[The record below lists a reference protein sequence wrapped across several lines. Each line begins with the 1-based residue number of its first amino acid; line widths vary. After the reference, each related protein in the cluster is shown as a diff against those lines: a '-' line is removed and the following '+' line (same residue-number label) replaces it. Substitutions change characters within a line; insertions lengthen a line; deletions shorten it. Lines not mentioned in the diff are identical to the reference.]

1 MDNFNYQAY
10 LKSGKIYGEKATIT
24 ESEQISEKKYKQGY
38 DDREDESLGARRGA
52 EKGKKQSFKDRR
64 DDSYGKFGKRDAEA
78 KGKDKGPGRNKVNKE
93 NVEETAPGF
102 THDCA
107 AHVMHESHGYGL
119 CLEGRHTLVETTE
132 GHAEVTHYDVMF
144 KNGNVVEK
152 IPVNE
157 LKILTSEAHHHG
169 KEEKDLEEVGKGYF
183 KKKFGIGKK
192 GFSMDK
198 RKKLKETIIEIK
210 AKMDEGSYPFDQCVA
225 DQEGQY
231 GKEGAKRVC
240 GSIRAAYGEGLVKE
254 NLSSAEKERV
264 MDALNNYVV
273 EFKPDFGKVSE
284 IADMLSELTGIS
296 SNKIQSH
303 LMQLTGGDD
312 EMIFEDARTDAE
324 EEGYE
329 DGFKDAKKDMKDALS
344 KMKVSELKAKIKED
358 IIEILS
364 EQDEEVDVDVEDEVK
379 ADVDVDVED
388 DVAVDAQGD
397 DINIKK
403 KSVKADIEVG
413 LSPVEELVQDS
424 LEAAMKASEQLGNQT
439 LTDQIGNTITY
450 FTREF
455 VVGRNTD

>member
-1 MDNFNYQAY
+1 MDSFDYIKY
-10 LKSGKIYGEKATIT
+10 LKEGRIHEDGSKLIT
-24 ESEQISEKKYKQGY
+24 EAEEVSEKKYKQGY

-78 KGKDKGPGRNKVNKE
+78 KGKAKGPGKNKVNKE
-93 NVEETAPGF
+93 GVDLNLENDLNENLNPAEQQKVMSALSNYVERFKPNFGKVEEIADMLSELTGI
-102 THDCA
+102 
-107 AHVMHESHGYGL
+107 SS
-119 CLEGRHTLVETTE
+119 
-132 GHAEVTHYDVMF
+132 
-144 KNGNVVEK
+144 NK
-152 IPVNE
+152 IQSY
-157 LKILTSEAHHHG
+157 LMQLTGGDDEMIF
-169 KEEKDLEEVGKGYF
+169 EVGKGYF

-240 GSIRAAYGEGLVKE
+240 GSIRAAYGEGQV
-254 NLSSAEKERV
+254 N
-264 MDALNNYVV
+264 
-273 EFKPDFGKVSE
+273 
-284 IADMLSELTGIS
+284 
-296 SNKIQSH
+296 
-303 LMQLTGGDD
+303 
-312 EMIFEDARTDAE
+312 EDKRTDAE